1 MLFYMQMKKVCLL
14 KEFNSNKIINAKKI
28 KIFIVAGELSGDI
41 LGEGLLIEL
50 KKINKNIE
58 IFGVGGSKMIS
69 QGLNPIFN
77 MKSLSIMGIFEVI
90 LKIPKI
96 IKLLK
101 LTKSKIIEINPDIV
115 ITIDA
120 PGFNFRLQK
129 SIKNLNFKQIHYV
142 APSVWAWKSYRAK
155 KITKFLNHLL
165 VLFPFEK
172 IFFTKEG
179 LNTTFIGHPIAFDN
193 NFNNNQFFLEKSL
206 NEKSLKKIVMLPGS
220 RMSEIKKLMPIFIKA
235 AELLNKDYKL
245 IKFYIVTLPEY
256 KTIIMEYFKDT
267 NLIFYITN
275 SHDERYNIYSKV
287 DFALCASGTVTM
299 ELAKAS
305 TAMLVVYKLH
315 FITWYIVKAMIKVK
329 TATIINILLKENVIP
344 ELFQNDVNEFNIHR
358 IIKNYL
364 DDDNLNNLQI
374 KKLKIAIN
382 ELKNGKTNPSY
393 IAAKSVLSYININ

>member
-1 MLFYMQMKKVCLL
+1 ML
-14 KEFNSNKIINAKKI
+14 KEFKSEKLKKKI
-28 KIFIVAGELSGDI
+28 KVFIVAGEVSGDL
-41 LGEGLLIEL
+41 LGEGLIIEL
-50 KKINKNIE
+50 KKMTNDIE
-58 IFGVGGSKMIS
+58 IFGVGGSKMIA
-69 QGLNPIFN
+69 QGLKPIFN
-77 MKSLSIMGIFEVI
+77 IKFLSIMGIFEVI
-90 LKIPKI
+90 FKIPKV
-96 IKLLK
+96 IKLLNF
-101 LTKSKIIEINPDIV
+101 TKSKIIEINPDIV

-129 SIKNLNFKQIHYV
+129 SIKSLGIKQIHYV

-155 KITKFLNHLL
+155 KITKFLDHLL

-172 IFFTKEG
+172 KFFIKEG
-179 LNTTFIGHPIAFDN
+179 LSTTFVGHPIAFDDYY
-193 NFNNNQFFLEKSL
+193 NNNQYFIEKSL
-206 NEKSLKKIVMLPGS
+206 TEKALKKIVILPGS
-220 RMSEIKKLMPIFIKA
+220 RISEIKKLMPVFIKA
-235 AELLNKDYKL
+235 AELLNKNYKE

-267 NLIFYITN
+267 NLNFYITS
-275 SHDERYNIYSKV
+275 SHDERYNIYVKA

-315 FITWYIVKAMIKVK
+315 FITWFILKAMVKVK
-329 TATIINILLKENVIP
+329 TATIINIILKENVIP
-344 ELFQNDVNEFNIHR
+344 ELFQQDVNELNIYR

-364 DDDNLNNLQI
+364 DDDNLNKIQI

-382 ELKNGKTNPSY
+382 ELKSGTNDPSY

>member
-1 MLFYMQMKKVCLL
+1 ML
-14 KEFNSNKIINAKKI
+14 KEFKSEKLKKKI
-28 KIFIVAGELSGDI
+28 KVFIVAGEVSGDL
-41 LGEGLLIEL
+41 LGEGLIIEL
-50 KKINKNIE
+50 KKMTNDIE
-58 IFGVGGSKMIS
+58 IFGVGGSKMIA
-69 QGLNPIFN
+69 QGLKPIFN
-77 MKSLSIMGIFEVI
+77 IKFLSIMGIFEVI
-90 LKIPKI
+90 FKIPKV
-96 IKLLK
+96 IKLLNF
-101 LTKSKIIEINPDIV
+101 TKSKIIEINPDIV

-129 SIKNLNFKQIHYV
+129 SIKSLGIKQIHYV

-155 KITKFLNHLL
+155 KITKFLDHLL

-172 IFFTKEG
+172 KFFIKEG
-179 LNTTFIGHPIAFDN
+179 LSTTFVGHPIAFDDYY
-193 NFNNNQFFLEKSL
+193 NNNQYFIEKSL
-206 NEKSLKKIVMLPGS
+206 TEKALKKIVILPGS
-220 RMSEIKKLMPIFIKA
+220 RISEIKKLMPVFIKA
-235 AELLNKDYKL
+235 AELLNKNYKE

-267 NLIFYITN
+267 NLNFYITS
-275 SHDERYNIYSKV
+275 SHDERYNIYGKA

-315 FITWYIVKAMIKVK
+315 FITWFILKAMVKVK
-329 TATIINILLKENVIP
+329 TATIINIILKENVIP
-344 ELFQNDVNEFNIHR
+344 ELFQHDVNELNIYR

-364 DDDNLNNLQI
+364 DDDNLNKIQI

-382 ELKNGKTNPSY
+382 ELKSGTNDPSY

>member
-1 MLFYMQMKKVCLL
+1 MQIKKAYLL
-14 KEFNSNKIINAKKI
+14 KEFKSEKLKKKI
-28 KIFIVAGELSGDI
+28 KVFIVAGEVSGDL
-41 LGEGLLIEL
+41 LGEGLIIEL
-50 KKINKNIE
+50 KKMTNDIE
-58 IFGVGGSKMIS
+58 IFGVGGNKMIA
-69 QGLNPIFN
+69 QGLKPIFN
-77 MKSLSIMGIFEVI
+77 IKFLSIMGIFEVI
-90 LKIPKI
+90 FKIPKV
-96 IKLLK
+96 IKLLN

-129 SIKNLNFKQIHYV
+129 SIKSLGIKQIHYV

-155 KITKFLNHLL
+155 KITKFLDHLL

-172 IFFTKEG
+172 KFFIKEG
-179 LNTTFIGHPIAFDN
+179 LSTTFVGHPIAFDDYY
-193 NFNNNQFFLEKSL
+193 NNNQYFLEKSL
-206 NEKSLKKIVMLPGS
+206 TEKALKKIVILPGS
-220 RMSEIKKLMPIFIKA
+220 RISEIKKLMPVFIKA
-235 AELLNKDYKL
+235 AELLNKNYKE

-267 NLIFYITN
+267 NLNFYITS
-275 SHDERYNIYSKV
+275 SHDERYNIYGKA
-287 DFALCASGTVTM
+287 DFALCASGTVTI

-315 FITWYIVKAMIKVK
+315 FITWFILKAMVKVK
-329 TATIINILLKENVIP
+329 TATIINIILKENVIP
-344 ELFQNDVNEFNIHR
+344 ELFQQDVNELNIHR

-364 DDDNLNNLQI
+364 DDDNLNKIQI

-382 ELKNGKTNPSY
+382 ELKSGTNDPSY

>member
-1 MLFYMQMKKVCLL
+1 MQIKKAYLL
-14 KEFNSNKIINAKKI
+14 KEFKSEKLKKKI
-28 KIFIVAGELSGDI
+28 KVFIVAGEVSGDL
-41 LGEGLLIEL
+41 LGEGLIIEL
-50 KKINKNIE
+50 KKMINDIE
-58 IFGVGGSKMIS
+58 IFGVGGSKMIA
-69 QGLNPIFN
+69 QGLKPIFN
-77 MKSLSIMGIFEVI
+77 IKFLSIMGIFEVI
-90 LKIPKI
+90 FKIPKV
-96 IKLLK
+96 IKLLNF
-101 LTKSKIIEINPDIV
+101 TKSKIIEINPDIV

-129 SIKNLNFKQIHYV
+129 SIKSLGIKQIHYV

-155 KITKFLNHLL
+155 KITKFLDHLL

-172 IFFTKEG
+172 KFFIKEG
-179 LNTTFIGHPIAFDN
+179 LSTTFVGHPIAFDDYY
-193 NFNNNQFFLEKSL
+193 NNNQYFLEKSL
-206 NEKSLKKIVMLPGS
+206 TEKALKKIVILPGS
-220 RMSEIKKLMPIFIKA
+220 RISEIKKLMPVFTKA
-235 AELLNKDYKL
+235 AELLNKNYKE

-267 NLIFYITN
+267 NLNFYITS
-275 SHDERYNIYSKV
+275 SHDERYNIYVKA

-315 FITWYIVKAMIKVK
+315 FITWFILKAMVKVK
-329 TATIINILLKENVIP
+329 TATIINIILKENVIP
-344 ELFQNDVNEFNIHR
+344 ELFQQDVNELNIYR

-364 DDDNLNNLQI
+364 DDDNLNKIQI

-382 ELKNGKTNPSY
+382 ELKSGTNDPSY

>member
-1 MLFYMQMKKVCLL
+1 ML
-14 KEFNSNKIINAKKI
+14 KEFKSEKLKKKI
-28 KIFIVAGELSGDI
+28 KVFIVAGEVSGDL
-41 LGEGLLIEL
+41 LGEGLIIEL
-50 KKINKNIE
+50 KKMINDIE
-58 IFGVGGSKMIS
+58 IFGVGGSKMIA
-69 QGLNPIFN
+69 QGLKPIFN
-77 MKSLSIMGIFEVI
+77 IKFLSIMGIFEVI
-90 LKIPKI
+90 LKIPKV
-96 IKLLK
+96 IKLLN

-129 SIKNLNFKQIHYV
+129 SIKSLGIKQIHYV

-155 KITKFLNHLL
+155 KITKFLDHLL

-172 IFFTKEG
+172 KFFIKEG
-179 LNTTFIGHPIAFDN
+179 LSTTFVGHPIAFDDYY
-193 NFNNNQFFLEKSL
+193 NNNQYFLEKSL
-206 NEKSLKKIVMLPGS
+206 TEKALKKIVILPGS
-220 RMSEIKKLMPIFIKA
+220 RISEIKKLMPVFIKA
-235 AELLNKDYKL
+235 AELLNKNYKE

-267 NLIFYITN
+267 NLNFYITS
-275 SHDERYNIYSKV
+275 SHDERYNIYGKV

-315 FITWYIVKAMIKVK
+315 FITWFILKAMVKVK
-329 TATIINILLKENVIP
+329 TATIINIILKENVIP
-344 ELFQNDVNEFNIHR
+344 ELFQQDVNELNIHR

-364 DDDNLNNLQI
+364 DDDNLNKIQI

-382 ELKNGKTNPSY
+382 ELKSGTNDPSY